1 MKGKQENVQVGF
13 GDLVLVASN
22 LAASHLRPVQRALHP
37 SKPQSQATSMKHQGL
52 AESAKKSLCFPS
64 SPFFVPR
71 PSCSLDVCATWLP
84 HPLPGPT
91 KLNLKAHIFPLIS
104 HSTFSAVLNKTDPWA
119 LETPF
124 DSGEH
129 MAAQA
134 RQVTS
139 FRNSAVFLNK
149 LDSSRS
155 AWQLIK

>member
-1 MKGKQENVQVGF
+1 MKGKKQEDVQVGF
-13 GDLVLVASN
+13 GDLVLMASN

-91 KLNLKAHIFPLIS
+91 KRTWRP
-104 HSTFSAVLNKTDPWA
+104 TVLNKTDPWA
-119 LETPF
+119 LETPLTLVNKWLRKWPPF
-124 DSGEH
+124 GTQQYFS
-129 MAAQA
+129 
-134 RQVTS
+134 T
-139 FRNSAVFLNK
+139 NSIAHALPGSWLNDIVHCQFEDDVF
-149 LDSSRS
+149 
-155 AWQLIK
+155 Q